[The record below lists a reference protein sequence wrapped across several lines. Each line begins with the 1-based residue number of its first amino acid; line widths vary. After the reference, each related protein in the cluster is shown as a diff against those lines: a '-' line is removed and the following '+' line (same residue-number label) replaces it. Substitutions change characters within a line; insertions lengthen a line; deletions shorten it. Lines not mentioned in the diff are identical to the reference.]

1 MQEEMMAQFAPVLL
15 IGSIPMKDAAEV
27 FTCLGKELGGLAS
40 RYPDGETGERINWV
54 RWQRHVF
61 DSNSDLELIT
71 SKKLAG
77 FNDTLDR
84 PFYRLKPDV
93 DLKEFKF
100 KRLGYAEKAK
110 ESYRE
115 FRRLKDH
122 GQIPAGVR
130 FQVCMPTAVSLMSV
144 FVDLD
149 DRLAVEPTLEL
160 AFKREVEEL
169 AADIP
174 HDELAIQ
181 WDVCHE
187 LVGHD
192 GGIQLHVKDIL
203 EEASRRCAKLVDFA
217 PADIEVGLHLCYG
230 DPGHKHIVEPKDLGT
245 SVAFCNRTTQLAHRN
260 VDYVHIPV
268 PRGFKSATQYAPL
281 ANLDVPASTAVYL
294 GLVHFTDGMDGTKER
309 ISLAKRYLKQ
319 FGVATECGFGRRDP
333 GTTGSLLDL
342 HRQAA
347 AALN

>member
-1 MQEEMMAQFAPVLL
+1 MTQYAPVLL

-27 FTCLGKELGGLAS
+27 FTSLGEGLGGLAS

-61 DSNSDLELIT
+61 ESNPDMELAAA
-71 SKKLAG
+71 KRLAG
-77 FNDTLDR
+77 FNDTFDR
-84 PFYRLKPDV
+84 PFFRLKPNV
-93 DLKEFKF
+93 DLKRFEFKP
-100 KRLGYAEKAK
+100 LGYAEKAK
-110 ESYRE
+110 ESYGE
-115 FRRLKDH
+115 FRRLKER
-122 GQIPAGVR
+122 GLIPASVK

-144 FVDLD
+144 FVDLQ
-149 DRLAVEPTLEL
+149 DRLAVEPALEL
-160 AFKREVEEL
+160 AFKREVETL
-169 AADIP
+169 AAAIP
-174 HDELAIQ
+174 HGELAIQ

-192 GGIQLHVKDIL
+192 GGIQLHVQDIL
-203 EEASRRCAKLVDFA
+203 EDTSRRCAKLVDFA

-230 DPGHKHIVEPKDLGT
+230 DPGHKHIVEPSDLGT
-245 SVAFCNRTTQLAHRN
+245 SVAFCNRITRLAHRN

-268 PRGFKSATQYAPL
+268 PRGFKSASYFAPL
-281 ANLDVPASTAVYL
+281 ANLKVPASTAVYL
-294 GLVHFTDGMDGTKER
+294 GLVHFTDGIDGTKKR
-309 ISLAKRYLKQ
+309 IALAKNFLDQ

-333 GTTGSLLDL
+333 HTTRSLLEL